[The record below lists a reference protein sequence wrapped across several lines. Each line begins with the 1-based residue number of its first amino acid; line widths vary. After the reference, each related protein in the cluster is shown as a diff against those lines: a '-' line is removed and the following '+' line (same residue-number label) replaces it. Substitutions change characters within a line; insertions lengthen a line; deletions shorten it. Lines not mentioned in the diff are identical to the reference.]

1 MQEIELMDFP
11 FHASDGSIKGKC
23 GLPVWLFGGEV
34 KPVLLHQVVV
44 AYLANQRQG
53 NASTRNRTA
62 VKGGGRKPWRQKGT
76 GRARSGSTRSPLW
89 KGGGV
94 IFGPT
99 DRDYSL
105 KVTKKMKKIALISAL
120 SIRAKENSVAV
131 LEIPQL
137 ENPKTSVVYDTLRN
151 IGLDGTKTLL
161 LTNGSKSNVFMSS
174 RNIPWLTVKPFEQVS
189 CYDVLRARKVLI
201 DKEIFEEDL
210 KTGESDGLSQD
221 H

>member
-1 MQEIELMDFP
+1 MDFP
-11 FHASDGSIKGKC
+11 LHASDGSLKGKC

-53 NASTRNRTA
+53 NASTLSRSFVR
-62 VKGGGRKPWRQKGT
+62 GGGTKPWRQKGT
-76 GRARSGSTRSPLW
+76 GRARSGTTRSPLW
-89 KGGGV
+89 RGGGV

-99 DRDYSL
+99 NRDYSL

-120 SIRAKENSVAV
+120 SIRARENSVAV
-131 LEIPQL
+131 LEIPEL
-137 ENPKTSVVYDTLRN
+137 ENPKTKIVHKTLYN

-161 LTNGSKSNVFMSS
+161 LTSGSKSNLFMSS
-174 RNIPWLTVKPFEQVS
+174 RNIPWLTVKPFEQVG

-201 DKEIFEEDL
+201 DKEIFEEDR
-210 KTGESDGLSQD
+210 KPGENDGQSQD
-221 H
+221 N